1 MSGRCI
7 GCNSILTEE
16 DLKRKWYSSQE
27 YTNLCYYCFDKAND
41 ILDYQVAVTLANQKE
56 MLLTMNLL
64 QSQLYSLQTQQ
75 AVTLH
80 RLRHT
85 SINTT

>member
-41 ILDYQVAVTLANQKE
+41 ILDYQEEEYFDTFHSP
-56 MLLTMNLL
+56 L
-64 QSQLYSLQTQQ
+64 QMS
-75 AVTLH
+75 
-80 RLRHT
+80 
-85 SINTT
+85 

>member
-1 MSGRCI
+1 MVT
-7 GCNSILTEE
+7 ILLIIQMVLTIA
-16 DLKRKWYSSQE
+16 L
-27 YTNLCYYCFDKAND
+27 
-41 ILDYQVAVTLANQKE
+41 VAVTLANQKE

-85 SINTT
+85 LINTT

>member
-41 ILDYQVAVTLANQKE
+41 ILDYQEEEYFDTFH
-56 MLLTMNLL
+56 
-64 QSQLYSLQTQQ
+64 SSLQMP
-75 AVTLH
+75 
-80 RLRHT
+80 
-85 SINTT
+85 

>member
-1 MSGRCI
+1 MSGRCN

-41 ILDYQVAVTLANQKE
+41 ILDYKE
-56 MLLTMNLL
+56 EDYFESLLP
-64 QSQLYSLQTQQ
+64 SL
-75 AVTLH
+75 
-80 RLRHT
+80 
-85 SINTT
+85 

>member
-41 ILDYQVAVTLANQKE
+41 ILDYLEEEYFDTFH
-56 MLLTMNLL
+56 
-64 QSQLYSLQTQQ
+64 SSLQMP
-75 AVTLH
+75 
-80 RLRHT
+80 
-85 SINTT
+85 